1 MYSNIDLI
9 CIFILSVIT
18 FLLFGYDKHCA
29 VYGKRRIPE
38 FLLLALSFVG
48 GAFGGLCAMVFFQHK
63 TKHTSFLICVP
74 AFMSLQLLAEI
85 ILRMFV
91 L

>member
-1 MYSNIDLI
+1 MYLNIDLI

-29 VYGKRRIPE
+29 VYEKRRIPE

-48 GAFGGLCAMVFFQHK
+48 GAFGALCAMVFFQHK
-63 TKHTSFLICVP
+63 TKHTSFLVCVP
-74 AFMSLQLLAEI
+74 AFMCLQLLAEI

>member
-1 MYSNIDLI
+1 MISIIDLI
-9 CIFILSVIT
+9 CIFILSVLT
-18 FLLFGYDKHCA
+18 FFLFAIDKHCA
-29 VYGKRRIPE
+29 IYGKRRIPE

-63 TKHTSFLICVP
+63 TKHTSFLVCIPVFL
-74 AFMSLQLLAEI
+74 ALQLTAEI

-91 L
+91 F

>member
-1 MYSNIDLI
+1 MHSNIDLI
-9 CIFILSVIT
+9 WIFILSTIT
-18 FLLFGYDKHCA
+18 FIVFGLDKHMA
-29 VYGKRRIPE
+29 IYKKRRIPE

-48 GAFGGLCAMVFFQHK
+48 GAFGGLCGMIFFQHK
-63 TKHTSFLICVP
+63 TQHTSFIICVP
-74 AFMSLQLLAEI
+74 AFLMLHLLAEI